1 MVTKGLTK
9 VGGFAAKIFGKAA
22 GVISPAFKG
31 AKPFL
36 SKFFGKVPI
45 VGPLVVTIVSL
56 LSGEPASQAI
66 FKGLGAA
73 LGGALGTFIPI
84 PILGTL
90 IGETIGVFVGDLLY
104 ELLMGG
110 GIEGV
115 GQKLKDTFTT
125 LFKGGKMVADWV
137 GGGIKAFINNVL
149 TTDPINV
156 KSGLGVR
163 SALTKGLKTFGLY
176 DFFAGLGF
184 AGGKD
189 GQIDKFPNLL
199 NILNPLKFYPLLFKS
214 FFGKRDESEVS
225 AGGGET
231 AVVADE
237 QDNKNGANADAVA
250 AETTYESGEGEAVII
265 PVPVQQTKT
274 VSTGNQRRRGSGMR
288 TRTVVLDDTELA
300 MYGGK

>member
-1 MVTKGLTK
+1 MYKRQ
-9 VGGFAAKIFGKAA
+9 
-22 GVISPAFKG
+22 
-31 AKPFL
+31 
-36 SKFFGKVPI
+36 
-45 VGPLVVTIVSL
+45 

-104 ELLMGG
+104 ELLMGK

-137 GGGIKAFINNVL
+137 GGGIKAFINNIIK
-149 TTDPINV
+149 TDPIKV
-156 KSGLGVR
+156 KEGFGVR
-163 SALTKGLKTFGLY
+163 SALTKGVKLFGLY
-176 DFFAGLGF
+176 NLFERFGF

-199 NILNPLKFYPLLFKS
+199 NILNPFKLS
-214 FFGKRDESEVS
+214 L
-225 AGGGET
+225 
-231 AVVADE
+231 
-237 QDNKNGANADAVA
+237 
-250 AETTYESGEGEAVII
+250 IHI
-265 PVPVQQTKT
+265 
-274 VSTGNQRRRGSGMR
+274 
-288 TRTVVLDDTELA
+288 
-300 MYGGK
+300 